1 VKFSNILATLAIS
14 NDQSASNA
22 NAMLVFQK
30 VLPIMQMRFRVKPDM
45 VTNENPDF
53 NT

>member
-1 VKFSNILATLAIS
+1 LATLAIS
-14 NDQSASNA
+14 NDASATQA
-22 NAMLVFQK
+22 TAMMVFQK
-30 VLPIMQMRFRVKPDM
+30 VLPMMQMRYRVKPDM